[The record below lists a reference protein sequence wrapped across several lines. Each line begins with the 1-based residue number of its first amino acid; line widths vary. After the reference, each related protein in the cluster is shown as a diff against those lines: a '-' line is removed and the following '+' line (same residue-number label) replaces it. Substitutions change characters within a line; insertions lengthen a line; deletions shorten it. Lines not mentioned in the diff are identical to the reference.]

1 VTSRPNDARTSR
13 VRALLR
19 QAVIGAA
26 TLAFA
31 GSLLSGPGVSP
42 AAADPPLTAAEAKV
56 QVEQLEMDA
65 SAIDQE
71 AVGVKEKLAT
81 GKKRLA
87 LKQEDVRQQ
96 TAKVSRLRKQVGQV
110 ALAQF
115 QNHNLDTT
123 AQLLLDSD
131 ADGFLNKMAT
141 VEKVSENQNTLL
153 QDYQASQARL
163 AELARSARVDVATLQ
178 SEDQELARLR
188 AASAAKITESKVLL
202 TRLTKEERER
212 IAAEERAARAAAQK
226 AADAAAAA
234 QRAKDAEA
242 AAAVAARAKVEQGKT
257 DDTAAPEV
265 SDGGS
270 AKGAVALAYARKQ
283 LGRPYSFGAAGP
295 TAFDCSGLTS
305 AAWRAAGVGIP
316 RTSLAQS
323 TGGGRPVDRS
333 ELRPGDLVF
342 FFSPVSHVAL
352 YAGDGMIIHAPRPGK
367 SVQYIKMSAMEYAGA
382 RRPA

>member
-1 VTSRPNDARTSR
+1 
-13 VRALLR
+13 
-19 QAVIGAA
+19 
-26 TLAFA
+26 
-31 GSLLSGPGVSP
+31 
-42 AAADPPLTAAEAKV
+42 
-56 QVEQLEMDA
+56 
-65 SAIDQE
+65 
-71 AVGVKEKLAT
+71 
-81 GKKRLA
+81 
-87 LKQEDVRQQ
+87 
-96 TAKVSRLRKQVGQV
+96 
-110 ALAQF
+110 
-115 QNHNLDTT
+115 
-123 AQLLLDSD
+123 
-131 ADGFLNKMAT
+131 
-141 VEKVSENQNTLL
+141 
-153 QDYQASQARL
+153 
-163 AELARSARVDVATLQ
+163 
-178 SEDQELARLR
+178 
-188 AASAAKITESKVLL
+188 
-202 TRLTKEERER
+202 
-212 IAAEERAARAAAQK
+212 
-226 AADAAAAA
+226 
-234 QRAKDAEA
+234 
-242 AAAVAARAKVEQGKT
+242 VAARAKVEQGKT